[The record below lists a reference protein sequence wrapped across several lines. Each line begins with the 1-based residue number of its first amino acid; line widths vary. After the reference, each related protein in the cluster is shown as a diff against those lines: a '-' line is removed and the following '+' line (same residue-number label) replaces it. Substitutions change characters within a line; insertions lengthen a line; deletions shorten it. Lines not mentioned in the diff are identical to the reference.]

1 MKIESVPT
9 SDNYQDYLIESL
21 GKNPQL
27 AAAYL
32 TATLEEEN
40 PEPALLLQAIDQVYQ
55 ALSAEKMNT
64 SHNLLEP
71 SEART
76 IYKFVNL
83 LQKIGFK
90 VDISREE

>member
-9 SDNYQDYLIESL
+9 SDNYQDHLIESL

-40 PEPALLLQAIDQVYQ
+40 PEPALLLQALDQVYQ
-55 ALSAEKMNT
+55 ALSAEKMNI

-83 LQKIGFK
+83 LQKIGLK
-90 VDISREE
+90 IDISREE